1 MNKAVALLPALAF
14 TDAPALIR
22 TSMTA
27 TWLLEA
33 ALCKGVSPT
42 LVFKPTCIAAMIRL
56 QRAFQLQEEQ
66 MCHLL
71 LTIHVQKGRAFY
83 HVGVLPQ

>member
-14 TDAPALIR
+14 TEAPALMR

-33 ALCKGVSPT
+33 ALCRGVSPT
-42 LVFKPTCIAAMIRL
+42 LVFKPTCIAAIIRL
-56 QRAFQLQEEQ
+56 ERAFQLQEQ
-66 MCHLL
+66 QISHLL
-71 LTIHVQKGRAFY
+71 LTVQDPKCHAFY